1 MILSFVSTA
10 PRLGAHSERTPS
22 GYRADTERVHSAC
35 EKRGEIQA
43 LPRAGS
49 ALSKVQSTLRADTK
63 RNTERIQIG
72 YRAMVS
78 GGGLSHMLGARSQK
92 FRAHS
97 ERIQSG
103 YRAEVRGGGL
113 QALPQAWSAISKV
126 QSALHPSGYR
136 ADSERIQ
143 SGGAED
149 NCPTPV
155 RSDNRRGVTSIVT
168 CVVLQGG
175 DIIPGEQS

>member
-1 MILSFVSTA
+1 
-10 PRLGAHSERTPS
+10 
-22 GYRADTERVHSAC
+22 
-35 EKRGEIQA
+35 
-43 LPRAGS
+43 
-49 ALSKVQSTLRADTK
+49 
-63 RNTERIQIG
+63 
-72 YRAMVS
+72 
-78 GGGLSHMLGARSQK
+78 
-92 FRAHS
+92 
-97 ERIQSG
+97 
-103 YRAEVRGGGL
+103 VRGGGL